1 MQYIIFYMYN
11 INKDDKIMRVIQNV
25 EIFSCHDLKY

>member
-25 EIFSCHDLKY
+25 EMFSFHDLKY